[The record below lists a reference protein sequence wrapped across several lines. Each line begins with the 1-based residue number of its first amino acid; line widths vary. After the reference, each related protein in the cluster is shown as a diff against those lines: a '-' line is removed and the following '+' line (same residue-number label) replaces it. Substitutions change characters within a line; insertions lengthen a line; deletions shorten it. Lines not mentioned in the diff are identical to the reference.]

1 MYTFLF
7 ACIPVFILL
16 YCTANARFNWKS
28 FIPPLAFGF
37 LVAFAFYIGKKF
49 MIFNRYVWTTN
60 SVAAIMNIVFF
71 EVIVPLLACLLV
83 FVIFDRS
90 TVEYKAES
98 LAPLVMTFF
107 TVMVP
112 FNVLNGDDRL
122 SVFMIYAKPLLFAGM
137 SVLLSVFASMA
148 VEFFR
153 KKNVP
158 LGAAFVLLAVAI
170 IFVPAV
176 VETSWYYSGSFFY
189 VIVSAIFAT
198 VSVAVYLA
206 RGIIVA
212 ALDKKKA

>member
-1 MYTFLF
+1 M
-7 ACIPVFILL
+7 
-16 YCTANARFNWKS
+16 
-28 FIPPLAFGF
+28 
-37 LVAFAFYIGKKF
+37 
-49 MIFNRYVWTTN
+49 
-60 SVAAIMNIVFF
+60 
-71 EVIVPLLACLLV
+71 
-83 FVIFDRS
+83 
-90 TVEYKAES
+90 
-98 LAPLVMTFF
+98 
-107 TVMVP
+107 
-112 FNVLNGDDRL
+112 
-122 SVFMIYAKPLLFAGM
+122 
-137 SVLLSVFASMA
+137 LLSVFASMA